1 MSESDKDKL
10 IREQREARRN
20 TIAPVNRQM
29 SITQLKEQIERE
41 RWPTDERINKIGR
54 DHNDGE
60 IYAVLEE
67 YK

>member
-1 MSESDKDKL
+1 MN
-10 IREQREARRN
+10 REAKRN
-20 TIAPVNRQM
+20 TNDKSGKDYNLNKQM
-29 SITQLKEQIERE
+29 NINDCKKWTDDINKD
-41 RWPTDERINKIGR
+41 WPSTDRINKIGR